1 VESSQKAASQ
11 CGFFLLIFCARVGRV
26 GGPGVFTDIGYR
38 YREDAMF
45 ADSLCDSRSDHD
57 SRRWTTLLSFAVQA
71 VAVAV
76 LLTLPFLSPPGLP
89 GISLISH
96 LLVPRSQAATQVRP
110 QQAPRFGP
118 VSSHTLLVPPD
129 HILHGI
135 RKTDDADPEPVNLF
149 LGDAASISARI
160 GDPVGVAASVGA
172 TLPVLKPV
180 PVVRPV
186 RVSVMMEGNLT
197 HRVQPQYPAIAK
209 LARIQG
215 SVLLRAVIS
224 REGMIENSQAVGG
237 PPALVTAAMDA
248 VRQWR
253 YRPYVLNGEA
263 VEVDT
268 QVTVNFVLGGG

>member
-1 VESSQKAASQ
+1 
-11 CGFFLLIFCARVGRV
+11 
-26 GGPGVFTDIGYR
+26 
-38 YREDAMF
+38 MF

-57 SRRWTTLLSFAVQA
+57 SRRWTTLVSFGLQA

-76 LLTLPFLSPPGLP
+76 LLTLPFLSPQGLP
-89 GISLISH
+89 EISLISH
-96 LLVPRSQAATQVRP
+96 LLVPMSQSASQARP
-110 QQAPRFGP
+110 QQAPRSGP
-118 VSSHTLLVPPD
+118 VASRSLLVPPD
-129 HILHGI
+129 HILHGK
-135 RKTDDADPEPVNLF
+135 RKTDDADSALPNLA
-149 LGDAASISARI
+149 LGDAASASVRI
-160 GDPVGVAASVGA
+160 GDPLGVAASIGA

-180 PVVRPV
+180 PVVHPV

-224 REGMIENSQAVGG
+224 RGGTIENLQAVSG
-237 PPALVTAAMDA
+237 PPALVSAAMSA

-268 QVTVNFVLGGG
+268 QITVNFVLGGG